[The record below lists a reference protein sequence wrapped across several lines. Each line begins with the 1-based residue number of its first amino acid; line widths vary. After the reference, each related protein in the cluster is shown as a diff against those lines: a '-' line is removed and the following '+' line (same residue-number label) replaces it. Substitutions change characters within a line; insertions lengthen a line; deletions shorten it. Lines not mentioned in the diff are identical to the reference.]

1 MILIRLS
8 IIRPLAVIA
17 VVLMIVLFGV
27 AGLWRIPVQLIPNVH
42 EPAVTVTTGWPGA
55 FPAEIEREI
64 LDRQEEALKGLSGM
78 RNIYGAARKG
88 MATITLEFSA
98 GTDMNSALLRTANQL
113 QQISGSYPKEAG
125 QPKLWMASSED
136 QPMAILVLSRLPGND
151 RPISTYGDFIDNVVR
166 ERLERVPGVASADVY
181 GGKPRELQIKI
192 DPIALASYNLTV
204 PNVIEALSRAN
215 IASSV
220 SEIDEGKRRYVVR
233 MTNELAT
240 PEQVKAVLLRATEAN
255 GRISRI
261 TVGDV
266 ATEVSFTHK
275 EWRFVVRY
283 LGQPAMSIYI
293 VRELSANAL
302 QTMRGIW
309 AVMTELN
316 RNVLQQEGLFLEL
329 SYDESLYI
337 NAAIDMVMQN
347 IYIGGL
353 LASIV
358 LLLFL
363 RSLSATVI
371 VVLSIPVSIIGAFIG
386 MALLGRTLN
395 VISLA
400 GMAFAVGMVVDA
412 AIVVL
417 ENIFRLRQN
426 GYSRGEAAYTG
437 TVQVWGAVLAS
448 ALTTVMVFIPVLT
461 LELEIGQVF
470 RDIAIALSV
479 TVLLSLVVAVTVIPA
494 LACRLLGDS
503 TSFKS
508 FSKIE
513 IPVIDNIA
521 RLFVTFVIRFIRRV
535 SASRL
540 RAVLVIGTTTLIL
553 GIISWLLLPPFD
565 YLPHGSYNAMSVYI
579 RLPSGYNLESTIAI
593 ADTIENRMRPL
604 WTSGADL
611 PPELARLPKIKMFFL
626 RAFRGGVFIEITT
639 VDPRRTTELRP
650 LLYEAIH
657 HEPGAVGY
665 IMQPPL
671 LKSIGGM
678 GSTGGGLGLNVS
690 GHDLKQILEVARRT
704 SQLFK
709 ERLPPQKG
717 YMPYSRSALEL
728 GVPEV
733 RITPDPLRLA
743 DAGLTA
749 QHLSQTVSAFSS
761 NGLQVD
767 EILVDGH
774 RIPMIL
780 RGPESHITR
789 TQDID
794 VIPIVTETGRT
805 LPLSALA
812 DITMTAGPT
821 EILHVERRRT
831 VSLGIGLAPSI
842 SLETGIE
849 QVQTQIV
856 DTLRAE
862 GLPPGITLALSG
874 SVDMLTEAWDAVMWQ
889 LLLALS
895 ICYLLMVILYESF
908 IYPLLILIA
917 VPQATAGAVIGIIIL
932 NFWESYPLDM
942 LTLLGFV
949 ILIGTVVNNA
959 ILIVHQ
965 TLHHVRV
972 DSMVVNAAIESA
984 VRSRL
989 RPIFMTTLTTL
1000 FGMLPLAMLPGTG
1013 TELYRGLGTVVLGG
1027 MALSA
1032 VLTLLILPPLLS
1044 LVAGMLETRPALKAS
1059 PDSSRR

>member
-8 IIRPLAVIA
+8 IVRPLAVVA

-64 LDRQEEALKGLSGM
+64 LERQEEALKGLSGM

-113 QQISGSYPKEAG
+113 QQISGNYPKEAG

-136 QPMAILVLSRLPGND
+136 QPMAILVLSRMPGNN
-151 RPISTYGDFIDNVVR
+151 RSISTYGDFIDNVVR
-166 ERLERVPGVASADVY
+166 EQLERVPGVASADVY
-181 GGKPRELQIKI
+181 GGKPRELQILV
-192 DPIALASYNLTV
+192 DPVTLASYNLNV
-204 PNVIEALSRAN
+204 QNVIDALSRAH
-215 IASSV
+215 IAASV

-233 MTNELAT
+233 MTSELAT
-240 PEQVKAVLLRATEAN
+240 PEQVRAVLLRVTEEN
-255 GRISRI
+255 GRMRRI

-266 ATEVSFTHK
+266 ATEITFSHK

-283 LGQPAMSIYI
+283 LGQPAMSIYV

-316 RNVLQQEGLFLEL
+316 KNVLKREGLFLEL
-329 SYDESLYI
+329 SYDESIYI

-347 IYIGGL
+347 IYIGGF
-353 LASIV
+353 LASVV

-371 VVLSIPVSIIGAFIG
+371 VVLSIPVSIIGSFIG

-417 ENIFRLRQN
+417 ENIFRLRQE
-426 GYSRGEAAYTG
+426 GKSRIDAAYTG
-437 TVQVWGAVLAS
+437 TVQVWGAILAS

-479 TVLLSLVVAVTVIPA
+479 TVMLSLIVAITVIPA
-494 LACRLLGDS
+494 LACRLLGDAMPSKPPIQIPVVDKLAQLFVAFIIGFIQRVS
-503 TSFKS
+503 TSKLLS
-508 FSKIE
+508 I
-513 IPVIDNIA
+513 
-521 RLFVTFVIRFIRRV
+521 
-535 SASRL
+535 
-540 RAVLVIGTTTLIL
+540 LVIIITTVIL
-553 GIISWLLLPPFD
+553 GLISWILLPPFD
-565 YLPHGSYNAMSVYI
+565 YLPHGTYNAMSVYI
-579 RLPSGYNLESTIAI
+579 RLPSGYNLDSTIAI
-593 ADTIENRMRPL
+593 ADAIEDTMRPL
-604 WTSGADL
+604 WSSGANL
-611 PPELARLPKIKMFFL
+611 RPELTRLPKIKMFFL

-665 IMQPPL
+665 VMQPPL

-690 GHDLKQILEVARRT
+690 GHDLKQILVVARRT

-733 RITPDPLRLA
+733 RITPNPLRLA

-749 QHLSQTVSAFSS
+749 QNLSQTVSAFSS
-761 NGLQVD
+761 NGLQID
-767 EILVDGH
+767 ELLVDGH

-780 RGPESHITR
+780 RGPENYITR
-789 TQDID
+789 TQDLD
-794 VIPIVTETGRT
+794 AIPIVTPSGRI
-805 LPLSALA
+805 LPLAALA
-812 DITMTAGPT
+812 NIRMTAGPT

-831 VSLGIGLAPSI
+831 VSLGIGLGPSI

-849 QVQTQIV
+849 QVQKQIV

-874 SVDMLTEAWDAVMWQ
+874 SVDMLTEAWDVVMWQ
-889 LLLALS
+889 LLLAVS
-895 ICYLLMVILYESF
+895 ICYLLMVVLYESF
-908 IYPLLILIA
+908 IYPLLIMIA
-917 VPQATAGAVIGIIIL
+917 VPQATAGAVMGLIIL
-932 NFWESYPLDM
+932 NLWESYPLDM

-965 TLHHVRV
+965 TLHHIRAE
-972 DSMVVNAAIESA
+972 SMLVNNAIEAA

-1032 VLTLLILPPLLS
+1032 ILTLLILPPLLS
-1044 LVAGMLETRPALKAS
+1044 LVAGMLERQP
-1059 PDSSRR
+1059 SSKR